1 MKIKE
6 RGVTNQLKTRRRR
19 LTEHYSASKPTVN
32 RIANGRNRK
41 AKQALINFQN
51 RRLPGADAKKL
62 ERVAGGGGGGG
73 YIFQVKI
80 LFILLGIH

>member
-32 RIANGRNRK
+32 RIANGWNGK
-41 AKQALINFQN
+41 A
-51 RRLPGADAKKL
+51 
-62 ERVAGGGGGGG
+62 
-73 YIFQVKI
+73 
-80 LFILLGIH
+80 

>member
-41 AKQALINFQN
+41 AKEALINFQN

-62 ERVAGGGGGGG
+62 ERLAGGLHLSGKDTI
-73 YIFQVKI
+73 YFTWNSLKI
-80 LFILLGIH
+80 L